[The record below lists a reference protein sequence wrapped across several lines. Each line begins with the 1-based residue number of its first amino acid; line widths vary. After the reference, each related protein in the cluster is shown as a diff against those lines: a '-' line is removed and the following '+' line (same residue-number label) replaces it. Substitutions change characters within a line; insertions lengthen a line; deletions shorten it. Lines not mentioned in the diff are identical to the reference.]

1 MGLLKALLMPF
12 QLWNDTVLSVGRW
25 ISIVAIGLMVLA
37 ILIQVFF
44 RYVLNNAL
52 PWPDEAARFMML
64 WMTGLMAPM
73 AYRRGGF
80 VAIDMIREALPL
92 KIGQVLTLV
101 LLTISGAVL
110 AIAVQIGWSEVTGFS
125 GRFATSSLFVP
136 GNGTGRCDALGA
148 KGVGDTSWCRVPRS
162 WMMLSF
168 LIGVAFLL
176 IVNIELM
183 LRTLITLLGGEVK
196 DLAPDDELLAE

>member
-1 MGLLKALLMPF
+1 MALLKGLLLPF
-12 QLWNDTVLSVGRW
+12 QMWNDIVLKIGRV
-25 ISIVAIGLMVLA
+25 ISLFAIALMVLA

-80 VAIDMIREALPL
+80 VAIDMAVEALP
-92 KIGQVLTLV
+92 KRV
-101 LLTISGAVL
+101 GAVL
-110 AIAVQIGWSEVTGFS
+110 SLFLLLISGGVLAMAVNIGWGEVTGF
-125 GRFATSSLFVP
+125 GGKFATASLYLPVAADF
-136 GNGTGRCDALGA
+136 AE
-148 KGVGDTSWCRVPRS
+148 WFRVPRS

-168 LIGVAFLL
+168 FVGVVLLL
-176 IVNIELM
+176 IVNIELV
-183 LRTLITLLGGEVK
+183 LRSLITILGGGD
-196 DLAPDDELLAE
+196 DLKPVAPEEELVVE